1 MGVSS
6 DEFSR
11 RARVGHRILL
21 QPDAVGPGLLSLV
34 QGLDGSARRQYR
46 DDSSATTSGGE
57 FIERS
62 RRIYICGY
70 GLARRMADLKTVTD
84 TIHGT
89 IRLEPLTLDLLET
102 LELQRL
108 NSIRQLGLTYLVF
121 PGANHSRLEHCLGV
135 GHVAGEMAKA
145 LELTPAEQ
153 KLVQAAGLLH
163 DVGHGPFSHTLEHV
177 LSRELAVDHMHLTQR
192 IITGQDDNVSPEDRA
207 AFPEIPRID
216 GVLER
221 HGVDPEAVAAL
232 IRGPSEKGAAWIVP
246 RGRKEPSRYLAQ
258 IIHSPMDAD
267 QIDYLMRDAHYT
279 GASHGMIDFSRLL
292 QTLRTDRGE
301 LALDR
306 KGLPALEGMLVA
318 RGLMYSSVYFHKT
331 VRIAEEMLARAVERS
346 DAPIADIQKMVD
358 HELLNWLVHQGPLQ
372 REIAL
377 RLKYR
382 KLYKRVLASDRDD
395 LTDATRAVL
404 ASFKDPDERR
414 RVEDRIARRAGVKP
428 GQVIVDVPLPELLL
442 SEPRIAKTEVP
453 ILDDGDVKPFSKVSP
468 LGRALQVRQV
478 VDWVVMVAAPA
489 EAVDAVRKASKA
501 ALSE

>member
-1 MGVSS
+1 
-6 DEFSR
+6 
-11 RARVGHRILL
+11 
-21 QPDAVGPGLLSLV
+21 
-34 QGLDGSARRQYR
+34 
-46 DDSSATTSGGE
+46 
-57 FIERS
+57 
-62 RRIYICGY
+62 
-70 GLARRMADLKTVTD
+70 MADLKTVTD
-84 TIHGT
+84 TVHGT

-121 PGANHSRLEHCLGV
+121 PGANHSRVEHCLGV

-145 LELTPAEQ
+145 LDLSAEER

-192 IITGQDDNVSPEDRA
+192 IITGQDDNVSPEDRG
-207 AFPEIPRID
+207 AFPDVLRIH

-221 HGVDPEAVAAL
+221 HGVDPDAVAAL
-232 IRGPSEKGAAWIVP
+232 IRGPSEKGAKWIVP
-246 RGRKEPSRYLAQ
+246 GNRKEPPRYLAQ

-279 GASHGMIDFSRLL
+279 GASHGTIDFSRLL
-292 QTLRTDRGE
+292 QTLRTHRGE

-331 VRIAEEMLARAVERS
+331 VRIAEQMLARAVERS
-346 DAPIADIQKMVD
+346 EAPIADIQKMVD
-358 HELLNWLVHQGPLQ
+358 HELLNWLLHQGPFQ

-377 RLKYR
+377 RVKYR
-382 KLYKRVLASDRDD
+382 KLYKRVLASDRDE
-395 LTDATRAVL
+395 LTESTRGVL
-404 ASFKDPDERR
+404 ASFKDPMERR
-414 RVEDRIARRAGVKP
+414 RTEDRIARRAGLMP
-428 GQVIVDVPLPELLL
+428 GQVIIDVPLPELLL

-453 ILDDGDVKPFSKVSP
+453 ILDDGKPKPFSRVSS

-489 EAVDAVRKASKA
+489 ESVTAVRKAAVS
-501 ALSE
+501 ALSG

>member
-1 MGVSS
+1 
-6 DEFSR
+6 
-11 RARVGHRILL
+11 
-21 QPDAVGPGLLSLV
+21 
-34 QGLDGSARRQYR
+34 
-46 DDSSATTSGGE
+46 
-57 FIERS
+57 
-62 RRIYICGY
+62 
-70 GLARRMADLKTVTD
+70 MAGMAGLKTITD
-84 TIHGT
+84 SVHGT
-89 IRLEPLTLDLLET
+89 IRLEPLTLGLLET

-135 GHVAGEMAKA
+135 GHVAGEMATA
-145 LELTPAEQ
+145 LGLPEDER

-177 LSRELAVDHMHLTQR
+177 LSRELAMDHMHLTQR
-192 IITGQDDNVSPEDRA
+192 IITGHDDNVSPEDRG
-207 AFPEIPRID
+207 AFPEVPRIPE
-216 GVLER
+216 VLEK
-221 HGVDPEAVAAL
+221 HAVDPGAVAGL
-232 IRGPSEKGAAWIVP
+232 IRGPAERATLLTPGA
-246 RGRKEPSRYLAQ
+246 RGKDPKRYLAM

-279 GASHGMIDFSRLL
+279 GATHGTIDFPRLL
-292 QTLRTDRGE
+292 QTLRTYHGE

-331 VRIAEEMLARAVERS
+331 VRIAEQMLARAVERS
-346 DAPIADIQKMVD
+346 EAPIAEIQKMVD
-358 HELLNWLVHQGPLQ
+358 HELLNWLVHQGPFQ

-382 KLYKRVLASDRDD
+382 KLYKRVLASDRDE

-404 ASFKDPDERR
+404 ASFKDAEERR
-414 RVEDRIARRAGVKP
+414 RVEDRIARKAGLSP
-428 GQVIVDVPLPELLL
+428 GQVIIDVPLPELLL

-453 ILDDGDVKPFSKVSP
+453 VLDGEEAKPFSKVSS
-468 LGRALQVRQV
+468 LGRALQIRQV

-489 EAVDAVRKASKA
+489 PSVGAVRKASA
-501 ALSE
+501 SALSG

>member
-1 MGVSS
+1 MH
-6 DEFSR
+6 DSR
-11 RARVGHRILL
+11 NGSNESFYPLPTVGRW
-21 QPDAVGPGLLSLV
+21 
-34 QGLDGSARRQYR
+34 
-46 DDSSATTSGGE
+46 
-57 FIERS
+57 
-62 RRIYICGY
+62 
-70 GLARRMADLKTVTD
+70 MADLKTVTD
-84 TIHGT
+84 TVHGT

-121 PGANHSRLEHCLGV
+121 PGANHSRVEHCLGV
-135 GHVAGEMAKA
+135 GHVAGAMAKA
-145 LELTPAEQ
+145 LDLPEDER

-192 IITGQDDNVSPEDRA
+192 IITGEDDNVSPEDRG
-207 AFPEIPRID
+207 AFPDILRIR

-232 IRGPSEKGAAWIVP
+232 IRGPTEKGARWIVP
-246 RGRKEPSRYLAQ
+246 GNRKEPPRYLGQ

-279 GASHGMIDFSRLL
+279 GASHGTIDFSRLL
-292 QTLRTDRGE
+292 QTLRTYRGE

-331 VRIAEEMLARAVERS
+331 VRIAEQMLARAVERS
-346 DAPIADIQKMVD
+346 EAPIADIQKMVD
-358 HELLNWLVHQGPLQ
+358 HELLNWLVHQGHQGPFQ

-382 KLYKRVLASDRDD
+382 KLYKRVLASDRDE
-395 LTDATRAVL
+395 LTEATRGVL
-404 ASFKDPDERR
+404 ASFKDPKERR
-414 RVEDRIARRAGVKP
+414 RTEDRIARRAGLMP
-428 GQVIVDVPLPELLL
+428 GQVIIDVPLPELLL

-453 ILDDGDVKPFSKVSP
+453 ILDDGSAKPFSRVSS

-478 VDWVVMVAAPA
+478 LDWAVMVAAPVESVA
-489 EAVDAVRKASKA
+489 AVRKAAAS
-501 ALSE
+501 ALSG